1 MFVDQLGILLILFQI
16 LLNRSDL
23 RIFEIDF
30 LIFLNEL
37 GIFEN
42 ELGIFV
48 NERHL
53 SNKCSITTNEK
64 IKDSGQEMRTWPS
77 PLFSGGKYL

>member
-1 MFVDQLGILLILFQI
+1 M
-16 LLNRSDL
+16 
-23 RIFEIDF
+23 FEID
-30 LIFLNEL
+30 LVIFLNEL

-53 SNKCSITTNEK
+53 SFKCSITTNEK
-64 IKDSGQEMRTWPS
+64 IKDPGQEMRT
-77 PLFSGGKYL
+77 